1 MAEIVT
7 NNIIRSRKYTQN

>member
-7 NNIIRSRKYTQN
+7 NNIIRSKKYTQN